1 MNTNNVQT
9 QIFGRIRILFG
20 PKFLDEYEYKYYSGF
35 NLWPNTNTNICYSNN
50 IQIIFEYRIIRSPLI
65 LGIFWAYLGHIL
77 GISWAYIKHIF
88 GLSWA
93 YLEYPLAH
101 LVCPLLAFFYKFYIM
116 YHISWYS
123 SKYVHEP
130 DEVYICW
137 ILPETSVPQTGK
149 KFPER
154 KNYVTQFEDRKVT
167 MSKLFRR
174 WLKNLI

>member
-1 MNTNNVQT
+1 MHILAVFLAYLGGNTPKIISGISLT
-9 QIFGRIRILFG
+9 YLGHTLDIFWAYLGHLLGISRAYFRHILGISWTYIRH
-20 PKFLDEYEYKYYSGF
+20 
-35 NLWPNTNTNICYSNN
+35 
-50 IQIIFEYRIIRSPLI
+50 I
-65 LGIFWAYLGHIL
+65 LGIFWAYHGHIL
-77 GISWAYIKHIF
+77 GISWAYINHIF

-101 LVCPLLAFFYKFYIM
+101 LVCPLLAFFYQFYIM